1 MVMRPVWISVYG
13 CLAPA
18 FLRFGGGGYYHYPVL
33 GTELAAVL
41 KARGE
46 GRPAFLSVARNFAF
60 SSTARY
66 HAPHGRAGNDP
77 SISSPVSPMVPRPRK
92 RLPPSDN

>member
-46 GRPAFLSVARNFAF
+46 ASIFIGCAKFRIFFNCSISRPAW
-60 SSTARY
+60 SSR
-66 HAPHGRAGNDP
+66 
-77 SISSPVSPMVPRPRK
+77 
-92 RLPPSDN
+92 